1 MKKGK
6 DIPKLHPSQSFT
18 YFVQQDFPVQKT
30 QLGEKAVECV
40 SFLGKGKHQHL
51 LCKFFHVEV
60 VKDYEGEVSYITVG
74 IGWNEDKNDSEIID
88 IMRTTDFNKA
98 YDLKIKLDALCGREP
113 SKYEK
118 MPCYGTLQREQ
129 LPFDICNDKGE

>member
-1 MKKGK
+1 MKRSE
-6 DIPKLHPSQSFT
+6 LHLHRNNEFT
-18 YFVQQDFPVQKT
+18 NFVEQEFAVQET

-40 SFLGKGKHQHL
+40 SLLGKGKHQHL

-74 IGWNEDKNDSEIID
+74 IGWNEDRNASEFID
-88 IMRTTDFNKA
+88 IMRTTDFNKS
-98 YDLKIKLDALCGREP
+98 YKLKIRLDTLCGRVP

-118 MPCYGTLQREQ
+118 MPCYGALQREQ
-129 LPFDICNDKGE
+129 LPFDICNDKVE